1 MELEAMVTV
10 PEAAEI
16 MRVSIWTVRG
26 WLRDGKLPR
35 RRAGSRV
42 LIAKSAIAAFV
53 DKSTLEDPKRVAVAE
68 AA

>member
-1 MELEAMVTV
+1 MEIEAMVSV

-16 MRVSIWTVRG
+16 MRVSTWTVRG
-26 WLRDGKLPR
+26 WLREGKLPK

-42 LIAKSAIAAFV
+42 LITKTAIAAFLE
-53 DKSTLEDPKRVAVAE
+53 KSTQEDSHRVGRFE